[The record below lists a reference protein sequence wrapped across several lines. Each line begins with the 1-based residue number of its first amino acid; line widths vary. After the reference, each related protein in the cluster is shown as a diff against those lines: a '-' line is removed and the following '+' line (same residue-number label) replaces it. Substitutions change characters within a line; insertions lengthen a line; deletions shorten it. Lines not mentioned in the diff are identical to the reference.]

1 MEGEIPIRTFSLN
14 HRIAGYLEF
23 SVPIMNP
30 QDVEAYLRD
39 KLAAVPLRD
48 RLKLHDEV
56 MKQATFMWDAFSL
69 YIGDAEAARLEL
81 RKDDEVMRKCLQ
93 A

>member
-1 MEGEIPIRTFSLN
+1 MSTEIPIRTYSMN
-14 HRIAGYLEF
+14 HKDAGYIEI

-30 QDVEAYLRD
+30 VDSEEYLRT
-39 KLAAVPLRD
+39 KLADVPLQE
-48 RLKLHDEV
+48 RLKLHGEV

-69 YIGDAEAARLEL
+69 YVGDAEAARLEL

-93 A
+93 V